1 MFGVK
6 KNLKADMDAARL
18 LNISESGF
26 YGSLDRISSREV
38 NALEENI
45 FRPYTVSTE
54 VQRAFVENAERIGMS
69 NPFDA
74 AADTIAELQ
83 SQFSDLSLTLA
94 EFPVFDNPLMPIMQ
108 DTPLTPTSLN
118 LPQIN
123 AESVAAQVQ
132 GGNFSGLT
140 NKQKFDL
147 LFPNG

>member
-1 MFGVK
+1 
-6 KNLKADMDAARL
+6 
-18 LNISESGF
+18 
-26 YGSLDRISSREV
+26 
-38 NALEENI
+38 
-45 FRPYTVSTE
+45 
-54 VQRAFVENAERIGMS
+54 MS

-94 EFPVFDNPLMPIMQ
+94 EFPVFANPLQPIMQ

-118 LPQIN
+118 LPGVN
-123 AESVAAQVQ
+123 AEAVASQVQ

>member
-1 MFGVK
+1 
-6 KNLKADMDAARL
+6 
-18 LNISESGF
+18 
-26 YGSLDRISSREV
+26 
-38 NALEENI
+38 
-45 FRPYTVSTE
+45 
-54 VQRAFVENAERIGMS
+54 MS

-94 EFPVFDNPLMPIMQ
+94 EFPVFANPLQPIMQ

-118 LPQIN
+118 LPQVN

-140 NKQKFDL
+140 NQQKFNL